1 MVCLTVKR
9 NSVSSRKELY
19 LISTVTLPVDS
30 IRSYQA
36 ILRLW
41 LKGERR
47 VFGRPTLRV
56 EKVAQGIDGQR
67 GGGIVVMYRE
77 LDTWGNS
84 K

>member
-9 NSVSSRKELY
+9 NSVSCREELY

-30 IRSYQA
+30 IRSRQT

-41 LKGERR
+41 TYGEQRI
-47 VFGRPTLRV
+47 FDHPTPMV
-56 EKVAQGIDGQR
+56 GGVAQGIAGQR
-67 GGGIVVMYRE
+67 GGGIVLMYRE

-84 K
+84 R